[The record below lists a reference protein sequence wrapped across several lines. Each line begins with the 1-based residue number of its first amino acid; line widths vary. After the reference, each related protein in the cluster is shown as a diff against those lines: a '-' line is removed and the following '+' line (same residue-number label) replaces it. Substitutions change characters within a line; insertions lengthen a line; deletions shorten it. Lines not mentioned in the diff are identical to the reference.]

1 MFPWAQ
7 LPRARLGKS
16 WNMLNGFLSIE
27 LMCAAQALDLRRPL
41 RGSAAIESM
50 HVEVRNVIPM
60 LNEDRF
66 LQTDIEAMR
75 QLIISGKSH
84 KSAEMCG
91 QVNSHDD
98 RRTGIEGEMMEC

>member
-7 LPRARLGKS
+7 RARQARQILEHAE
-16 WNMLNGFLSIE
+16 WVLSIE

-75 QLIISGKSH
+75 QLIISGKISQICRDVW
-84 KSAEMCG
+84 SG
-91 QVNSHDD
+91 QQS
-98 RRTGIEGEMMEC
+98 

>member
-1 MFPWAQ
+1 
-7 LPRARLGKS
+7 
-16 WNMLNGFLSIE
+16 
-27 LMCAAQALDLRRPL
+27 MCAQALDLRRPL

-75 QLIISGKSH
+75 QLIISGKISQICRDVW
-84 KSAEMCG
+84 SG
-91 QVNSHDD
+91 QQS
-98 RRTGIEGEMMEC
+98 